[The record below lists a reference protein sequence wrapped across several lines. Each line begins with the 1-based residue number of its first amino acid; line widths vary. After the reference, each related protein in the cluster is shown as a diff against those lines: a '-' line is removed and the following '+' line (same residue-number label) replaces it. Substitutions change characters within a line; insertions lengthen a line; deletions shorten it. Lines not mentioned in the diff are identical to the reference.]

1 MISGHPIFTG
11 FRKLTSCQWDSQDKG
26 VTRDVRATEEVCRDR
41 DFSVMTY
48 LDSDGK
54 KNFDP
59 RDLGRHNVDV

>member
-1 MISGHPIFTG
+1 MIPGHPIFTG
-11 FRKLTSCQWDSQDKG
+11 FRKLTSCQRDPRDMG

-41 DFSVMTY
+41 YFSVMTY

-54 KNFDP
+54 KKFDP